1 MAPLV
6 PDFISNEMNYLVALI
21 MGVGFG
27 FALEQAGFSST
38 RKLVGL
44 FYGYDFTV
52 LKVFFTA
59 GVTAMIGV
67 LVLSHLGLLNIDLI
81 FVNPMFVKSAI
92 LGGLIMG
99 AGFIIGGFCPGTSA
113 AAAAVGKVDAM
124 AFIGGSVLGILAFT
138 ESYPLIEDIYLAS
151 NLGPVLISDF
161 FGLSRVAFAL
171 VLTLVAIGAFVMTSM
186 IQEKI
191 TGQKSE
197 WAGKRMTKMALYA
210 SIPVLVILIVAVTP
224 SRDEFVMKR
233 LEARVAAGECQPRLI
248 DADKLAFEVVNNYY
262 EYNIIDVRPAADY
275 DSFHI
280 ATAINIPLEKLADPE
295 YRNFI
300 NQRIKTN
307 VFYGASVEDGH
318 KACLLARFHGNANGL
333 ALSGTAAEFKE
344 QFYNLEPLGD
354 NPTRKELT
362 VFTFREQAARKM
374 TEIEASVSSLSKPIE
389 KKPRIIQGGCS

>member
-6 PDFISNEMNYLVALI
+6 PDIISNEFNYVIALI

-59 GVTAMIGV
+59 GVTAMIGI
-67 LVLSHLGLLNIDLI
+67 LFLSHFGLLNIDLI

-92 LGGLIMG
+92 IGGLIMG

-124 AFIGGSVLGILAFT
+124 AFLGGSVLGILAFT
-138 ESYPLIEDIYLAS
+138 ESYPLIEDLYLAN
-151 NLGPVLISDF
+151 NLGPVVISDF
-161 FGLSRVAFAL
+161 LGFSRISFAIILTLIAVLAF
-171 VLTLVAIGAFVMTSM
+171 VLTSIIEDRV
-186 IQEKI
+186 
-191 TGQKSE
+191 TGVKKE
-197 WAGKRMTKMALYA
+197 WTGKNIVKMVIYA
-210 SIPVLVILIVAVTP
+210 CIPFIVILFIAITP

-233 LEARVAAGECQPRLI
+233 LENRVAAGECKPKMI
-248 DADKLAFEVVNNYY
+248 DSDKLAFEIINNYY
-262 EYNIIDVRPAADY
+262 KYNIIDVRSQADY

-280 ATAINIPLEKLADPE
+280 ATAINIPLNKMVDSE
-295 YRNFI
+295 YRNLF

-307 VFYGASVEDGH
+307 VFYGSSLDDA
-318 KACLLARFHGNANGL
+318 KRACLLARFHGDDNGL
-333 ALSGTAAEFKE
+333 ALASTAE
-344 QFYNLEPLGD
+344 QFKTIFFNVQSLGK
-354 NPTRKELT
+354 TYSRKELT
-362 VFTFREQAARKM
+362 IYTFREQASRKM
-374 TEIEASVSSLSKPIE
+374 KEIEESVSNISKPVE
-389 KKPRIIQGGCS
+389 KKVRVIQGGCS